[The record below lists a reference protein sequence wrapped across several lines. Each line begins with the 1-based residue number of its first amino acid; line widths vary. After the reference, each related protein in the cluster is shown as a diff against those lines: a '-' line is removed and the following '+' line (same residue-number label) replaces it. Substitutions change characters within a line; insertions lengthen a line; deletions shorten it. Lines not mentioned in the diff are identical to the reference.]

1 MGVESWVTTSRG
13 ALSSE
18 SGAHAC
24 SSSADTPQEAGH
36 GGQPQSHRS
45 QRTPVAG
52 VDLDVKLGEG
62 HGPLPLGDPFPV
74 PTEHIFPHGIQLP
87 PFS

>member
-13 ALSSE
+13 TLSSE
-18 SGAHAC
+18 SGTQAC
-24 SSSADTPQEAGH
+24 SSSADPQKVGH
-36 GGQPQSHRS
+36 GGQPLSHLS

-62 HGPLPLGDPFPV
+62 HGALPLGCPFPI
-74 PTEHIFPHGIQLP
+74 PAEHILPHGIQLQ